1 MFGIGLPELMVILV
15 VALLVFGPTKL
26 PELARSLG
34 RGLAEFRRASSDL
47 RQSFADATEETR
59 IEKPP
64 GEPKASEYQKI
75 MHRKS
80 GSDDKLQSVI
90 GSPWRE
96 STAVQMVAEE
106 QGFAESVGI
115 APAPGERVRNVHERG
130 VSNSGV
136 VPRTR
141 GVMRPAN
148 PVQ

>member
-64 GEPKASEYQKI
+64 GEPKASELEE
-75 MHRKS
+75 
-80 GSDDKLQSVI
+80 GVGG
-90 GSPWRE
+90 GSPPT
-96 STAVQMVAEE
+96 SGTPGTAPPASSPVARPDDSAKPSEVDGASPE
-106 QGFAESVGI
+106 GARSEAKPSEVDG
-115 APAPGERVRNVHERG
+115 APADPGEERPG
-130 VSNSGV
+130 G
-136 VPRTR
+136 
-141 GVMRPAN
+141 
-148 PVQ
+148 